1 MKKFVK
7 ILAIVMTLVILFSL
21 TACKVK
27 FKCESC
33 GRTVKSKVHRVNI
46 DDDSKKEKICDDCY
60 SLYKLFG
67 GD

>member
-7 ILAIVMTLVILFSL
+7 ILAIVMTLVILFSF

-27 FKCESC
+27 FKCEGC
-33 GRTVKSKVHRVNI
+33 DRTVKSKVYRVDI
-46 DDDSKKEKICDDCY
+46 DEDGKKEKICEDCY
-60 SLYKLFG
+60 HLYKLFG